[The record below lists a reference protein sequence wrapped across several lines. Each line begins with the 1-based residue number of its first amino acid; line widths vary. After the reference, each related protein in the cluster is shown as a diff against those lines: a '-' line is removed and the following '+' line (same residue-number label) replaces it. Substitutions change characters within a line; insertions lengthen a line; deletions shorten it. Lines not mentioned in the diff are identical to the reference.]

1 MRLTLAIHKAFATQ
15 KARRE
20 EIDFVIRPNSE
31 EKTTSVSLLVKQ
43 EVAAV
48 CEVAAAYRNFGS
60 SALVSDLANILRAVS
75 AGNEFSIVAIS
86 TNNDRFGPLFPYT
99 TNTLEPSMLG
109 QIISMVRDELKQTK
123 KAPVR
128 YLITLSCLCL
138 AQRGSVVD
146 MLFPDNTELSL
157 SRDEAGNVYYENLAE
172 VACSSNDE
180 LAAILLAIQG
190 EYTRVAE
197 ASRQSELGP
206 VSPPRDQSTKETKV
220 PALRLNIAV
229 RQYKITKKDDSESDR
244 ETEALTL
251 EATSSSSGLQLL
263 SPGEKVIPHEK
274 PAKGYFWKEISTGNM
289 SFYYITLQDVLGIVS
304 KTSRLST
311 YILPEMNKP
320 NSSAFFEIGPEAD
333 SKLCLMAFDLMND
346 LLHRCS
352 HAWRAAGVNIFR
364 LNETQSHR
372 SGSTDLIS
380 SRPRSRSRSSRS
392 YFTIEDLDNYD
403 DTTPQINV
411 RRIEKQA
418 EAEKRCSEFR
428 TQISKQAQ
436 GCQEQTMTKAPATSL
451 QKGSVSR
458 HSDSEESADAF
469 QLTSASKPTI
479 LNKKQRRTSSRTGK
493 ATLQS
498 RGSITGARLSSITA
512 TSTPMQGSTVHRL
525 NAGIPDTAANLSKF
539 THMLHLTS
547 KLAEEEDKT
556 QSKKGSGSTYKRT
569 SQIPEQQKRSG
580 SRRTMSP
587 TIVRPREQSAA
598 DARIERA
605 HMTAKQSQSPH
616 TGSVKTVSSMLEK
629 TELLNLSRG
638 SSVGSRSESRG
649 KVRPMSHEHTSPHS
663 SKGAQ
668 MASPTRRAGKTGD
681 RRASTQSPT
690 HNRSE
695 IDILSQ
701 YRSMRIPADENG
713 QFDTFSKMQLEIK
726 RLAREL
732 EETRIAKVVT
742 ESGRNNLVA
751 ENTRL
756 REEIASLVENQ
767 KYKAHTIKRLEK
779 QLMEAKTKPTNV
791 SNLVPQGIVQTSVS
805 SLGGKKQQSYDDLL
819 LEIESLQSLNAE
831 LQAELTIHRNQ
842 LHENPTYPSE
852 DIKELPPS
860 TATHELQM
868 LLQNYMTEN
877 KNLRLEIVALQEM
890 LDVQRLLAR
899 ISPRAINEN
908 DSSIKQQ
915 LDEVIAINKQY
926 EVQISELERAVA
938 AADERLNLYEAR
950 QSREALL
957 VETITQLRSQIHH
970 MTKKLLAYEQQV
982 DNGASP
988 RDK

>member
-15 KARRE
+15 KAKRE

-31 EKTTSVSLLVKQ
+31 EKTISVSLLVKQ

-86 TNNDRFGPLFPYT
+86 TNSDRFGPLFPYT
-99 TNTLEPSMLG
+99 TNTIEPSMLG
-109 QIISMVRDELKQTK
+109 QIISTVRDELKQTK

-128 YLITLSCLCL
+128 YLITLSCLCI
-138 AQRGSVVD
+138 AQRGRVVD

-197 ASRQSELGP
+197 ASRQSE
-206 VSPPRDQSTKETKV
+206 VSPLNPPRDQSTKEAKV

-229 RQYKITKKDDSESDR
+229 RQYKMTRKDDSESDR
-244 ETEALTL
+244 ETETLTL
-251 EATSSSSGLQLL
+251 DATSPSGGLQL
-263 SPGEKVIPHEK
+263 SPPGEKIKPHEK
-274 PAKGYFWKEISTGNM
+274 PAKGHFWKEISTGNM
-289 SFYYITLQDVLGIVS
+289 SFYYITLQDVLGILS

-311 YILPEMNKP
+311 YVLPEMNRP
-320 NSSAFFEIGPEAD
+320 NSSAFFEISPEAD

-364 LNETQSHR
+364 LNEAQSHR
-372 SGSTDLIS
+372 SGSTDLVS
-380 SRPRSRSRSSRS
+380 SRPRSRSSRS
-392 YFTIEDLDNYD
+392 YFTMEDLDTCD

-411 RRIEKQA
+411 RRIERQT
-418 EAEKRCSEFR
+418 EAEKRCSEFK

-436 GCQEQTMTKAPATSL
+436 GYQDQPVTRAPATSL
-451 QKGSVSR
+451 QKGSISR

-469 QLTSASKPTI
+469 QLTSAQKPTI
-479 LNKKQRRTSSRTGK
+479 LSKKQRRASSRTGK
-493 ATLQS
+493 ATVQS
-498 RGSITGARLSSITA
+498 RGSMTGTRLSSITA
-512 TSTPMQGSTVHRL
+512 ASTPTQDSTVHRL
-525 NAGIPDTAANLSKF
+525 NAGVPDTATNLSKF

-556 QSKKGSGSTYKRT
+556 QSKKGSGSAGKHTG
-569 SQIPEQQKRSG
+569 QIPEQQKRSE
-580 SRRTMSP
+580 SRRTLSP

-605 HMTAKQSQSPH
+605 HMTAKKSQSPH
-616 TGSVKTVSSMLEK
+616 AGSIKTVSSMLEK

-638 SSVGSRSESRG
+638 SSVGSRSESKG
-649 KVRPMSHEHTSPHS
+649 KIRPMSHEHASPHS

-668 MASPTRRAGKTGD
+668 MASPTRRASRASD

-690 HNRSE
+690 RNRSE
-695 IDILSQ
+695 LDILSQ

-713 QFDTFSKMQLEIK
+713 QFDMFSKMQLEIK

-767 KYKAHTIKRLEK
+767 KYKTHTIKRLEK
-779 QLMEAKTKPTNV
+779 QLMEVRAKPAKIH
-791 SNLVPQGIVQTSVS
+791 NLVTQGVTQTPVS
-805 SLGGKKQQSYDDLL
+805 SLGDKKQHSYDDLL
-819 LEIESLQSLNAE
+819 LEVESLQALNNE
-831 LQAELTIHRNQ
+831 LQAELAGHRNQ
-842 LHENPTYPSE
+842 LCKESTYPSE
-852 DIKELPPS
+852 DVKELPPD
-860 TATHELQM
+860 TAMHELQI
-868 LLQNYMTEN
+868 LLQNCTTEN
-877 KNLRLEIVALQEM
+877 KNLRLEVVALQEM

-899 ISPRAINEN
+899 ISPRTTSGD

-915 LDEVIAINKQY
+915 LDEVITINRQY

-970 MTKKLLAYEQQV
+970 MTKKLLAYEQQAG
-982 DNGASP
+982 DGASP
-988 RDK
+988 RAK